1 MTQVRKSVT
10 IDWTFRE
17 SARAKIKVMVKRI
30 LKKHGYPPDLQE
42 EATKTV
48 LQQAELLCAD
58 WAEQPTPEIPG
69 TATSTPAKSGNISPR
84 WGSERF

>member
-1 MTQVRKSVT
+1 MGDPFT

-17 SARAKIKVMVKRI
+17 SARAWIKVLVKRI

-48 LQQAELLCAD
+48 LGQAE
-58 WAEQPTPEIPG
+58 
-69 TATSTPAKSGNISPR
+69 
-84 WGSERF
+84 